1 MSLEILQFVCSWYG
15 ITLPVGCGFCYNHLR
30 SESGSFRAP
39 SIIPV
44 KPPVQQRTPTDS
56 DYHPEEI
63 ILSSDVIGNTHASGS
78 SLSPIQYQIKQKK
91 VEELS
96 ENTKQLLKSKFI
108 RFKQQLEKKFA
119 EVIAPGQ
126 LDEFIQT
133 VLNDQLS
140 SDSGDGDM
148 PQDLKVLTSV
158 YAESDSFNHNIF
170 S

>member
-1 MSLEILQFVCSWYG
+1 M
-15 ITLPVGCGFCYNHLR
+15 
-30 SESGSFRAP
+30 
-39 SIIPV
+39 
-44 KPPVQQRTPTDS
+44 
-56 DYHPEEI
+56 
-63 ILSSDVIGNTHASGS
+63 
-78 SLSPIQYQIKQKK
+78 
-91 VEELS
+91 
-96 ENTKQLLKSKFI
+96 
-108 RFKQQLEKKFA
+108 
-119 EVIAPGQ
+119 IAPGQ